1 MAVTE
6 AQQGGPG
13 VSRSKAS
20 TQAGVVAIAIV
31 AAVVGG
37 SLLTAQNPNEPAP
50 LRANASIEAPTTA
63 VPPAAPEPGSA
74 LPGVQFDQAPAGA
87 PPGMQ
92 MGIEIVVKLKDD
104 SKIKDIIDAF
114 WKDQPSAKAKFE
126 AFKTSHPVFAGLKLD
141 RVTYSNELVLV
152 NDGATPP
159 AGRLAAMREIAKKL
173 NGAPEISYAEPNMTA
188 QAGGQ

>member
-6 AQQGGPG
+6 AQPGGPG
-13 VSRSKAS
+13 VRRFKAS
-20 TQAGVVAIAIV
+20 AQAGVAAVAIV

-37 SLLTAQNPNEPAP
+37 SLVTARN
-50 LRANASIEAPTTA
+50 ANDPVRLPTRASIKAPTAA
-63 VPPAAPEPGSA
+63 VPPGAPEPGSA
-74 LPGVQFDQAPAGA
+74 LPGVQFDQPPPGA
-87 PPGMQ
+87 PPGLQ
-92 MGIEIVVKLKDD
+92 MGMEIVVKLKDD

-126 AFKTSHPVFAGLKLD
+126 AFKASHPVFAGLKLD

-152 NDGATPP
+152 NDGTTPP
-159 AGRLAAMREIAKKL
+159 AGRLAAMREIARKL
-173 NGAPEISYAEPNMTA
+173 NSAPDISYAEPNMTA